1 MILAEGGLNG
11 EAEVLQKYLKLR
23 LKIYLTLRR
32 NMKWLNR
39 LFDSRIKEEI
49 VFLPIQVILFAGFFP
64 KKEIALRIQ
73 YDTLQPVKI
82 TEAGKLNYEVT
93 LTTDTDT
100 IRLSVQNKEWSEFRS
115 AETAAAGNS
124 FLNVGVFPAA
134 GKGWKSINWHRQNLD
149 NTFSLLQN
157 LPQYEVSWQNQTG
170 NQEGL
175 PHEAKYIQDTNHSH
189 TA

>member
-93 LTTDTDT
+93 VTTDTDI

-115 AETAAAGNS
+115 AGTAAAGNS
-124 FLNVGVFPAA
+124 FLNVGAFAA
-134 GKGWKSINWHRQNLD
+134 SKSWQSINWHRQNLD

-157 LPQYEVSWQNQTG
+157 LSQYQTSL
-170 NQEGL
+170 QSQ
-175 PHEAKYIQDTNHSH
+175 PSQSIAR
-189 TA
+189 